1 MKKASLFTLLAVLL
15 IGILALTGCGATQTA
30 DKTAGKSAAQSGD
43 GKQSADNGK
52 AGDAT
57 FREYPI
63 GDEQEAEGMTIA
75 AVYLQPVEME
85 PVQKA
90 GLKPTESDIH
100 LEADISASENNPLG
114 FGAGEFIPYLTVKYE
129 LKNKDTGKVVSG
141 SFMPMN
147 AGDGSHY
154 GANIKVP
161 GAGNYS
167 LKYLIESPEKQD
179 FLIHT
184 DKVTGVPGKFWTKPI
199 ELNWDFSFVPRKW

>member
-1 MKKASLFTLLAVLL
+1 MKKFKLLSLVALLLVGVLTLA
-15 IGILALTGCGATQTA
+15 GCGAGTPAPSDQKTTQADTA
-30 DKTAGKSAAQSGD
+30 QKHEKDKAS
-43 GKQSADNGK
+43 
-52 AGDAT
+52 DAS

-63 GDEQEAEGMTIA
+63 GDGQEIEGMNIA

-100 LEADISASENNPLG
+100 LEADISALKNNSLG
-114 FGAGEFIPYLTVKYE
+114 FGDGEFVPYLTVKYQ
-129 LKNKDTGKVVSG
+129 LKNKDTGKEQSG

-154 GANIKVP
+154 GANVKML
-161 GAGNYS
+161 GAGNYT
-167 LKYLIESPEKQD
+167 LKFIIESPEKQD

-184 DKVTGVPGKFWTKPI
+184 DKASGVTGKFWTKPI
-199 ELNWDFSFVPRKW
+199 EVTWDFSFVPRKW